1 MSLLE
6 LRNISRRYTSPG
18 GLLKPSRTVSV
29 LEDVSLSVERGKV
42 LGVVGESGCG
52 KSTTGRVAL
61 GLEVPDAGEVLF
73 DGKPMP
79 KPGSRDWRQM
89 RARAQMVFQDPLG
102 ALDKRMTVAE
112 QVAEPMVIHDIGTA
126 RTRKDR
132 VAELLAAVGLRP
144 DQGHSHPLQLSGG
157 QRQRAVLA
165 RALATSPDLLVC
177 DEPVS
182 ALDVSIQAQV
192 INILLRLQKEFGL
205 GMMFISHDL
214 KLVGNI
220 ADEVAVMYLGR
231 VVERGTPEQL
241 FSDPQHPYTQILVAS
256 IPDPFRQ
263 TPRPRLEGEPPDP
276 SQRPAGCPFH
286 PRCPAVRERC
296 ATELPGLRDVGAG
309 RQAAC
314 HFVGEAVIGQEEVFA

>member
-6 LRNISRRYTSPG
+6 LRNIVRRYGSAG
-18 GLLKPSRTVSV
+18 GVFRPARTVSV
-29 LEDVSLSVERGKV
+29 LEEVSLTVERGRI

-73 DGKPMP
+73 DGQPMP
-79 KPGSRDWRQM
+79 KPDTREWRQM

-102 ALDKRMTVAE
+102 ALDRRMTIAE
-112 QVAEPMVIHDIGTA
+112 QIAEPMVIHRIGTPG
-126 RTRKDR
+126 TRKER
-132 VAELLAAVGLRP
+132 VAELLTAVGLRP
-144 DQGHSHPLQLSGG
+144 DQGRSHPLQLSGG

-165 RALATSPDLLVC
+165 RALATTPELLVC

-192 INILLRLQKEFGL
+192 VNILLRLQREFGL

-231 VVERGTPEQL
+231 VVEKGSPEQL
-241 FSDPQHPYTQILVAS
+241 FSDPQHPYTQVLVAS
-256 IPDPFRQ
+256 IPDPFRRR
-263 TPRPRLEGEPPDP
+263 PRPALKGEPPDP
-276 SQRPAGCPFH
+276 SHRPAGCPFH
-286 PRCPAVRERC
+286 PRCTIATDLC
-296 ATELPGLRDVGAG
+296 STELPVLRRVSG
-309 RQAAC
+309 RQMAAC
-314 HFVGEAVIGQEEVFA
+314 HFVGAATTDPLEVPA